1 MTDEREETRDAGAG
15 AWGRGGGQNRLLVD
29 SAPALSSAVHK
40 QTLINRR
47 TLFFFLSVAPLENN
61 LELGAPKRDCSEN
74 DTGRMAGE
82 RGRTKGN

>member
-1 MTDEREETRDAGAG
+1 MRVRVRGEGE
-15 AWGRGGGQNRLLVD
+15 GGGQNRLLVD

-40 QTLINRR
+40 QTLINRQR
-47 TLFFFLSVAPLENN
+47 TLFFFSLSVAPFENN

-82 RGRTKGN
+82 RGRTEGN